1 MKKLEISKQTA
12 VKILSSVV
20 VVAIGLLLYFFIQKF
35 DEVKDTL
42 GKLLSLLSPF
52 LIGFALAYIL
62 NIPVM
67 FFDKK
72 LFSFCDKGKPRP
84 KLRRILSITLTI
96 ILLLTLTTAAIAIVL
111 PQIYDSL
118 VSLANNIESYINSL
132 DRILE
137 NFFSRSELFQNF
149 YNGLGLQLDKLFTNL
164 ENIINSAVPWA
175 INFSKQLISG
185 IADSLIGLVI
195 SVYFLYSKEK
205 ILAKAKKFACSVLS
219 EKQVCTLLRVADA
232 SNVTFSRF
240 ITGKLLTSVIM
251 TVICYIGMIV
261 LRMPYPLLI
270 ALVVGITDIIPYFGP
285 FIGSIPSAVLIF
297 LVSPGKVI
305 WFILF
310 ILAVQQLEGNIIT
323 PKVIGDITGISPFW
337 VIFAILVGGDLF
349 GFVGMFIGVPIFA
362 ILYTFMREYFN
373 RRLIEKGLPINTRE
387 YASEKNPIE
396 F

>member
-164 ENIINSAVPWA
+164 ENVINSAVPWA

-219 EKQVCTLLRVADA
+219 EKQVGTLLRVADA